1 MLVDFRTAKTL
12 EGICNSCMKSS
23 GECDCCIRVL
33 DVCVEFENILALD
46 NVSFSITSGTF
57 TGVVGPNGGGKSTLF
72 NALVGL
78 QRINHGEILIN
89 GRSSDYSRGKISYVP
104 QREQVNWRFPLS
116 VEDVVA
122 LGGIGRGSLMQK
134 LGFVDDPSVEE
145 SLRKVDMWSSRK
157 NLVANLSGG
166 QRQRTFIA
174 RALTQEA
181 EILLLDEAFSGV
193 DFASQEGVIDVLRT
207 LRDEGKTILMATH
220 DLNSLSSRFDQVLC
234 INRHICAHGNPE
246 SVFTEEVLTELYG
259 AHGEIFA
266 EHQLGRHSHGT

>member
-1 MLVDFRTAKTL
+1 VDFHTAKTS
-12 EGICNSCMKSS
+12 EGICNSCWKSI
-23 GECDCCIRVL
+23 GNCDCCIQVL
-33 DVCVEFENILALD
+33 DVCVEFENVLALD
-46 NVSFSITSGTF
+46 NVSFSITSGTL
-57 TGVVGPNGGGKSTLF
+57 TGVVGPNGGGKTTLF
-72 NALVGL
+72 HALVGL
-78 QRINHGEILIN
+78 QSIDHGEILIN
-89 GRSSDYSRGKISYVP
+89 GLSSDYSKGEISYVP

-122 LGGIGRGSLMQK
+122 LGRIGRGSLMQK

-145 SLRKVDMWSSRK
+145 SLRKVDMWSHR
-157 NLVANLSGG
+157 NDLVANLSGG

-181 EILLLDEAFSGV
+181 GILLLDEAFSGV
-193 DFASQEGVIDVLRT
+193 DFASQQGIIDVLRA

-220 DLNSLSSRFDQVLC
+220 DLNSLSDRFDQVLC

-266 EHQLGRHSHGT
+266 EHQPGRHSHGI

>member
-1 MLVDFRTAKTL
+1 
-12 EGICNSCMKSS
+12 
-23 GECDCCIRVL
+23 
-33 DVCVEFENILALD
+33 
-46 NVSFSITSGTF
+46 
-57 TGVVGPNGGGKSTLF
+57 
-72 NALVGL
+72 
-78 QRINHGEILIN
+78 
-89 GRSSDYSRGKISYVP
+89 
-104 QREQVNWRFPLS
+104 
-116 VEDVVA
+116 
-122 LGGIGRGSLMQK
+122 MQK
-134 LGFVDDPSVEE
+134 LGFADDPSVEE
-145 SLRKVDMWSSRK
+145 SLRKVDMWPSR
-157 NLVANLSGG
+157 NDLVANLSGG

-220 DLNSLSSRFDQVLC
+220 DLNSLSDRFDQVLC

-266 EHQLGRHSHGT
+266 EHQLGRHSHGV

>member
-1 MLVDFRTAKTL
+1 MSFPNQERSNVV
-12 EGICNSCMKSS
+12 CNNCSDNCS
-23 GECDCCIRVL
+23 CCIQVV
-33 DVCVEFENILALD
+33 DVCVEFENVLALD
-46 NVSFSITSGTF
+46 NVSFSIKAGTL

-78 QRINHGEILIN
+78 QLIDHGEILIN
-89 GRSSDYSRGKISYVP
+89 GLPSSKSIGKISYVP

-116 VEDVVA
+116 VQDVVA
-122 LGGIGRGSLMQK
+122 LGRIGRGSLMQK
-134 LGFVDDPSVEE
+134 LGFVEDSIVEE

-157 NLVANLSGG
+157 DLVANLSGG

-193 DFASQEGVIDVLRT
+193 DFASQEGVIDVLRD

-220 DLNSLSSRFDQVLC
+220 DLNSLSERFDDVLC
-234 INRHICAHGNPE
+234 INRHICAHGDPG

-259 AHGEIFA
+259 AHGELFA
-266 EHQLGRHSHGT
+266 EHQIGRHGHGV